1 MDGSFACPE
10 CGSEVEVRGLSPGR
24 QVRCGFCHRLLE
36 VPYLP
41 RAAGASW
48 KRRRFERPKWVAWS
62 WVALS
67 LFLVVVLAGGAI
79 QFLRRQY
86 DSIHDRSIKELLD
99 SSRRHEA
106 GGRLGEAL
114 VDLDAGLDLAE
125 KAGGKWTNR
134 RQSEQ
139 ARRPDLA
146 RRDAQHVLD
155 GLSASRSSPLR
166 LGDWLNL
173 IARAA
178 RDHDLAPLSPKIDE
192 QFQSALSEQVS
203 QFLASARRSFAA
215 ANVSCGH
222 ERL

>member
-41 RAAGASW
+41 RAAGAPGNGGGSQ
-48 KRRRFERPKWVAWS
+48 RPKWVAWA

-67 LFLVVVLAGGAI
+67 VLLVVVLAGGAV

-86 DSIHDRSIKELLD
+86 DSIQDRSIKELLD

-106 GGRLGEAL
+106 DGRLGEAL

-125 KAGGKWTNR
+125 KAGG
-134 RQSEQ
+134 QVDEAAESEQ

-146 RRDAQHVLD
+146 RRDAEHVLD
-155 GLSASRSSPLR
+155 GLSAEP
-166 LGDWLNL
+166 
-173 IARAA
+173 I
-178 RDHDLAPLSPKIDE
+178 
-192 QFQSALSEQVS
+192 
-203 QFLASARRSFAA
+203 
-215 ANVSCGH
+215 
-222 ERL
+222 